1 MKILKSL
8 KCQNIPYGLFS
19 YSVTVE
25 NIHSKLERTVSF
37 GESPLECQ
45 VSICGL
51 VLVAQPHLTLQPHG
65 LQPARLLCPWGSP
78 DKNTGVG
85 SHALLQSIFPTQ
97 ELNLSLLPLL
107 HWQVDSLPLCH
118 VGSPQIMPLK
128 LPLCFSAFMQSLHFF
143 LDYLCLVKQV
153 CSFLASQNE

>member
-65 LQPARLLCPWGSP
+65 LQSARLLCPWGSP

-85 SHALLQSIFPTQ
+85 SHSFSRGSSWPRYRTPVSCIADRAIRKAPYVDLLSIYITV
-97 ELNLSLLPLL
+97 LINLDGPFRGMEWVQFWPSNTRV
-107 HWQVDSLPLCH
+107 H
-118 VGSPQIMPLK
+118 
-128 LPLCFSAFMQSLHFF
+128 
-143 LDYLCLVKQV
+143 
-153 CSFLASQNE
+153 